1 MGIAW
6 TVQDGKLVAKESAG
20 RVLWSGRPDGAAPRT
35 VVPVPDGQ
43 DCIVL
48 LRYEDSDAH
57 PFANVLRVTP
67 NGSVLWRAPLPSEE
81 PNDAYVS
88 LSKAAEGLVAN
99 SWSGYWVRLDEASGR
114 ILERVFT
121 K

>member
-1 MGIAW
+1 MGILW
-6 TVQDGKLVAKESAG
+6 KVQDGKLVAAESTG
-20 RVLWSGRPDGAAPRT
+20 RVLWTGRLDNTAPRT
-35 VVPVPDGQ
+35 VLAVEGGE

-67 NGSVLWRAPLPSEE
+67 SGGVTWRAALPSDE

-88 LSKAAEGLVAN
+88 VSRAPDGLVAN
-99 SWSGYWVRLDEASGR
+99 SWSGYRVRLDESSGQ